1 MNTGA
6 AMADHDI
13 HAFTPASP
21 APQTKRPAAP
31 GAQRRRW
38 PWALLVCL
46 LALAVL
52 AVLGALNIVTL
63 LASAGDG
70 WNVTINGHDVA
81 PFFTGPEH
89 AVTALLAAAAGLFLL
104 LLVVPITVLLV
115 LGVAALAV
123 ALAVGCA
130 LLVLLLVATVVLSP
144 LWLPALLIWL
154 LLRRRT
160 RPAAPVSAG

>member
-89 AVTALLAAAAGLFLL
+89 AVTALVAAAAGLFLL
-104 LLVVPITVLLV
+104 LLVVPITCCWCWGWPHWPLPWRW
-115 LGVAALAV
+115 GVHCSCCCWRQPSCCRHC
-123 ALAVGCA
+123 GC
-130 LLVLLLVATVVLSP
+130 
-144 LWLPALLIWL
+144 
-154 LLRRRT
+154 RHC
-160 RPAAPVSAG
+160 